1 MGNPLNGVIFGT
13 ILVIVGLSTYV
24 TGNGRDDPAWTITI
38 TFFVPAV
45 NDGTTVLISVVEI
58 MVLAKLTGTPSHVI
72 CNILLKFDPL
82 IVIVD
87 PFNGTILGT
96 ILLIVGVATYV
107 IFDVFDSTPIEFT
120 CNGYTPIVDAG
131 AVAIIVVSVNDV
143 IAMIDDPIVNDNG
156 FCSVS

>member
-82 IVIVD
+82 KKPLNLWFEFVVYILNGHFSNVFLRYLRCKVIKSSAA
-87 PFNGTILGT
+87 
-96 ILLIVGVATYV
+96 LLNNT
-107 IFDVFDSTPIEFT
+107 FCRLLSCF
-120 CNGYTPIVDAG
+120 
-131 AVAIIVVSVNDV
+131 IIV
-143 IAMIDDPIVNDNG
+143 
-156 FCSVS
+156 C